1 MEAQE
6 LRQFKKDEL
15 ETKIRQWREELFRS
29 RFKSQTSEAKDTSV
43 FPKLRRDIARG
54 LTVLHEGTLGIVRAA
69 KTAEVSPKGS
79 AGPAPKKTTK
89 KTATKK
95 ASAKAQQ

>member
-6 LRQFKKDEL
+6 LRQLKKEEL
-15 ETKIRQWREELFRS
+15 EGRIRQWREELFRS

-54 LTVLHEGTLGIVRAA
+54 LTILQETKLGIVRAA
-69 KTAEVSPKGS
+69 KTAEASDK
-79 AGPAPKKTTK
+79 PAAKKATKTAKTTTK
-89 KTATKK
+89 KP
-95 ASAKAQQ
+95 SAKAK

>member
-6 LRQFKKDEL
+6 LRQLKKEEL

-54 LTVLHEGTLGIVRAA
+54 LTILQETKLGIVRAA
-69 KTAEVSPKGS
+69 KSTEASDKPV
-79 AGPAPKKTTK
+79 
-89 KTATKK
+89 TKK
-95 ASAKAQQ
+95 ATKTAKTSSKKPSAKAK

>member
-6 LRQFKKDEL
+6 LRQLKKEEL
-15 ETKIRQWREELFRS
+15 EGRIRQWREELFRS

-54 LTVLHEGTLGIVRAA
+54 LTILHETKLGIVRAA
-69 KTAEVSPKGS
+69 KAAEVSDK
-79 AGPAPKKTTK
+79 PAPKKTTK
-89 KTATKK
+89 TAKTTTKK
-95 ASAKAQQ
+95 SSSKAQ

>member
-6 LRQFKKDEL
+6 LRQLKKDEL

-54 LTVLHEGTLGIVRAA
+54 MTILQETKLGIVRAA

-79 AGPAPKKTTK
+79 DVPAPKK
-89 KTATKK
+89 ATKK
-95 ASAKAQQ
+95 MSKAKG